1 MEAEL
6 LMAYDLLN
14 GWKEIANYVGRG
26 VRTVQRWEHDLGFP
40 AHRPRRKPRSAVIAF
55 KHEIDLWLQS
65 RCGETTQQRAVASS

>member
-55 KHEIDLWLQS
+55 KHEMISGYRVDAAKRLNK
-65 RCGETTQQRAVASS
+65 EP